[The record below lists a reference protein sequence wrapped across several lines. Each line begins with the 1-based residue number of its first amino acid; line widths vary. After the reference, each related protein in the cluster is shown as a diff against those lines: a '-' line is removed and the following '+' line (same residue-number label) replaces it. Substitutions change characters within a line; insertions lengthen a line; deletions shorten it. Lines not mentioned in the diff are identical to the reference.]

1 MALRY
6 ADNQGEADCRP
17 RSAVIPERAGAVTP
31 ATGEKSMNVKR
42 DRRPFVAAAAL
53 WMLAAAALTPSG
65 RADDRSVRRELEAL
79 YAQEARILK
88 QGERYQLKRFLLDHT
103 TNDYRLKTEGGK
115 MMSREDTAANLEEGP
130 MAAARFTGQEFRILK
145 LSVKGDEAV
154 VLFKDRTTA
163 VIEDPQGNAHKIVN
177 MSNTRDTWVKTPD
190 GWKTRLT
197 EVLSSKTLLDGKEIK
212 PQRARS
218 RGPSQ
223 RR

>member
-1 MALRY
+1 
-6 ADNQGEADCRP
+6 
-17 RSAVIPERAGAVTP
+17 
-31 ATGEKSMNVKR
+31 MNVQR
-42 DRRPFVAAAAL
+42 VRRPFVATAAL
-53 WMLAAAALTPSG
+53 WMLAAAAATPSL

-88 QGERYQLKRFLLDHT
+88 QGERYESKRFLLDHT
-103 TNDYRLKTEGGK
+103 TNDYRLKTESGK
-115 MMSREDTAANLEEGP
+115 TVNREDAAANLEEGM

-145 LSVKGDEAV
+145 LSVKGNEAV

-163 VIEDPQGNAHKIVN
+163 VIEDPQGNAHKFVN

-197 EVLSSKTLLDGKEIK
+197 EVLSSKTLVDGKEIK
-212 PQRARS
+212 SRRARS